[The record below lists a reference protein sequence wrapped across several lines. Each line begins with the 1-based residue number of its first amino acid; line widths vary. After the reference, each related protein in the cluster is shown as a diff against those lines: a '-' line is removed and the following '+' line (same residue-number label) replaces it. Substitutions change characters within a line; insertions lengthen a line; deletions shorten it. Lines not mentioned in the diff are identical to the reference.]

1 MPKETRGTLIRHW
14 EMLRLI
20 PKEPASISAGDL
32 HQRLADMGFKV
43 TKRTVERD
51 LISLADSGFPIVLD
65 DTQQPYLWSWSKL
78 SSGFHAPNMS
88 VSDALLTVMA
98 SMTLRDLLP
107 SMLSST
113 LTDLNQ
119 EAEKVLDAVQH
130 DNDLSSWRNKIA
142 VKLPMQPL
150 IAPTI
155 DEQVRVALYDA
166 LLRDEQIE
174 INYKSRSK
182 DGEKDQS
189 KAYVINPLGIIQR
202 GWIVYVV
209 TTFKGYADIRL
220 LAMNRIQSAHR
231 NYVKCEKP
239 KGFKLSKYL
248 DEGFA
253 DFGNGQIVEFKA
265 IVGERLAKH
274 LQESKL
280 SVDQHIEERNGEI
293 VLTASVP
300 FTQQLIWWLKG
311 LGSQIRVLEPALVKE
326 QLEQT

>member
-20 PKEPASISAGDL
+20 PKEPGSISAGDL
-32 HQRLADMGFKV
+32 HKKLDELGFKV

-51 LISLADSGFPIVLD
+51 LNSLSEAGFPLVFD
-65 DTQQPYLWSWSKL
+65 DTDQPYLWSWSRL

-98 SMTLRDLLP
+98 SMTLNDLLP

-113 LTDLNQ
+113 LNDLKQ

-130 DNDLSSWRNKIA
+130 SSNLSSWRNKIA

-150 IAPTI
+150 IAPAI
-155 DEQVRVALYDA
+155 DAQVKADIYDA

-174 INYKSRSK
+174 VQYKSRSK
-182 DGEKDQS
+182 EHGEQ
-189 KAYVINPLGIIQR
+189 AGCYVLNPLGVIQR
-202 GWIVYVV
+202 GWIIYLAA
-209 TTFKGYADIRL
+209 TFDGYSDVRL
-220 LAMNRIQSAHR
+220 LAMNRIENTRRLYAPV
-231 NYVKCEKP
+231 NKP

-248 DEGFA
+248 EDGFA
-253 DFGNGQIVEFKA
+253 DFGAGQQIELKA
-265 IVGERLAKH
+265 VVSKQLRKH

-280 SVDQHIEERNGEI
+280 SEDQKIVDSEQGSI
-293 VLTASVP
+293 LSATVP
-300 FTQQLIWWLKG
+300 MTQQLIWWVRG
-311 LGSQIRVLEPALVKE
+311 LGSQIEVIEPSVLKA
-326 QLEQT
+326 QLEDM